1 MSTTNQD
8 RVLAFI
14 ELWNRR
20 DLDGLLAA
28 MAPDC
33 VYHNI
38 PWAPLVGHAAIR
50 EGLSL
55 FVADAAEID
64 WRVLHI
70 AQGADGLVLTERLD
84 RFLLAGQWLEMPVM
98 GIFQLRDG
106 LITHWRDYFDSAQ
119 FQAAMATFNQA

>member
-1 MSTTNQD
+1 MSTNQD

-14 ELWNRR
+14 DLWNRR

-28 MAPDC
+28 MAHDC

-38 PWAPLVGHAAIR
+38 PWAPLVGYAAIR

-64 WRVLHI
+64 WQVLHI
-70 AQGADGLVLTERLD
+70 AEGADGLVLTERLD